1 MVYFTYVIY
10 MQYTAVYNSKGL
22 SMRKMSNVEIALL
35 QIIAGQKEISGYGI
49 SRIVKERGY
58 REWADIGMTSI
69 YGGLKK
75 LEEKEL
81 VTSRI
86 HTDKQ
91 GKGPTPTIYG
101 LTTKGRQ
108 VLQREVLSLLSQSR
122 ERERVFDLGVAGIP
136 FVPSKKV
143 VEALSKRKEYLREH
157 LDRIEKRFEM
167 IGGRQLPVH
176 VRYLF
181 KHPLLL
187 IENELKFI
195 DELMSA
201 LIKNNKEGENQ

>member
-1 MVYFTYVIY
+1 MK
-10 MQYTAVYNSKGL
+10 N
-22 SMRKMSNVEIALL
+22 MSNVEIALL
-35 QIIAGQKEISGYGI
+35 QIIEEQKEISGYGI

-75 LEEKEL
+75 LEEKQL

-101 LTTKGRQ
+101 LTKKGRQ
-108 VLQREVLSLLSQSR
+108 VLHREVLSILSQSR

-136 FVPSKKV
+136 FVSSKKA
-143 VEALSKRKEYLREH
+143 VEALSQRKEYLQEH

-167 IGGRQLPVH
+167 SGGRKLPVH
-176 VRYLF
+176 IRYLF

-201 LIKNNKEGENQ
+201 LMKK

>member
-1 MVYFTYVIY
+1 M
-10 MQYTAVYNSKGL
+10 K
-22 SMRKMSNVEIALL
+22 KMSNVEIALL
-35 QIIAGQKEISGYGI
+35 QIIAEQKEISGYGI
-49 SRIVKERGY
+49 SRIVKDRGY

-69 YGGLKK
+69 YTGLKK

-86 HTDKQ
+86 HTDKH

-101 LTTKGRQ
+101 LTKKGRR
-108 VLQREVLSLLSQSR
+108 VLQREVLSLLAQSR

-136 FVPSKKV
+136 FVPSEKA
-143 VEALSKRKEYLREH
+143 VEALSRRKEYLQEH
-157 LDRIEKRFEM
+157 FARIEKRFEM
-167 IGGRQLPVH
+167 NGGKTLPVH
-176 VRYLF
+176 IRYLF

-195 DELMSA
+195 NELMSA
-201 LIKNNKEGENQ
+201 LQENKKEGDNQ